1 MPIAIVPNKNYT
13 IPEITQ
19 LLGNTR
25 QTVSNWIN
33 SGKLPAM
40 KDGKSWIV
48 KGTEL
53 IHTLSALDN
62 RNYQNTYNPEPVQ
75 LHQPV
80 QPTHR
85 TPVNQWQPPQIVTV
99 DLEPV
104 KESIEEIKDYVLM
117 LQKNTEFLPDAIKS
131 IFNIEGIVEDKNLDD
146 MDKEPTYF
154 DKMAEDSESKERR
167 EELEQKEQEIE
178 RREANLKAE
187 FDKISRDKKRYE
199 EKLRDYP
206 VLLEALNKTR
216 AMLIKII
223 GKDKVVEDKYRPVT
237 GYITEELFKRGLR
250 NEAGDG
256 KLE

>member
-1 MPIAIVPNKNYT
+1 MIEITIDPNKNYT
-13 IPEITQ
+13 VAEIADMT
-19 LLGNTR
+19 GKVV
-25 QTVSNWIN
+25 QTVYKWIEKGVLDTVEGEPEQSV
-33 SGKLPAM
+33 SGVNLKYFLQAKGFKVISPNQRPAQTM
-40 KDGKSWIV
+40 PG
-48 KGTEL
+48 
-53 IHTLSALDN
+53 
-62 RNYQNTYNPEPVQ
+62 
-75 LHQPV
+75 
-80 QPTHR
+80 

-104 KESIEEIKDYVLM
+104 KESIEELRDYVLM
-117 LQKNTEFLPDAIKS
+117 LQKNTEFLPDAIRS

-146 MDKEPTYF
+146 MNEEPTYF

-206 VLLEALNKTR
+206 VLLQALNKTR
-216 AMLIKII
+216 AMLIKTI